1 MRNMLSKLF
10 ENLTHDQVDTYG
22 LVLASSGLKYS
33 IKQTNGG
40 WEIWVT
46 ESSYQKALELI
57 KEYTRENE
65 QVVLSGKPEIYQH
78 KKTLSGLWASVLL
91 LVCHLASN
99 MASTPATYI
108 KSYGSSASDI
118 LNGEVYRTATS
129 LMLHSGYVHL
139 AGNMAGIAIFGTA
152 TCNLVGLGVG
162 WLMILLTGIIGNLFN
177 AALFGYGHIS
187 IGAST
192 SVFGAVGILVAYQ
205 FYTKMRIADRRKKA
219 WIPLAGGLAL
229 LGFLGSGPHSD
240 LTAHLFGFMAGI
252 GLGILHALYLNQFID
267 KKHQAYCLAITIGT
281 IILAW
286 VLPFRI
292 TG

>member
-1 MRNMLSKLF
+1 MFAKLCA
-10 ENLTHDQVDTYG
+10 NLTHDQAYTYG

-33 IKQTNGG
+33 VKQKADG
-40 WEIWVT
+40 WEIWVA
-46 ESSYQKALELI
+46 ESSHQKALNLI
-57 KEYTRENE
+57 TEYIREN
-65 QVVLSGKPEIYQH
+65 QHVVLPDEPETLQH
-78 KKTLSGLWASVLL
+78 KKTYTGLWASVLL
-91 LVCHLASN
+91 LACHIASN
-99 MASTPATYI
+99 MANTPDTFI

-118 LNGEVYRTATS
+118 LNGEVYRTVTS

-152 TCNLVGLGVG
+152 VCNLTGGGAG
-162 WLMILLTGIIGNLFN
+162 WLMILLTGIIGNLVN
-177 AALFGYGHIS
+177 AALFEYGHMS

-192 SVFGAVGILVAYQ
+192 AVFGAVGILVVHQ
-205 FYTKMRIADRRKKA
+205 FYSKIRIPSRRKKA

-229 LGFLGSGPHSD
+229 LGFLGSGAHSD

-252 GLGILHALYLNQFID
+252 GLGMVHALYLKQFID
-267 KKHQAYCLAITIGT
+267 KRHQAYCLAITIGT

-286 VLPFRI
+286 VSASGI